1 MSKCEGRRERE
12 SCWSESESKV
22 DLQWGGRRSRLHLE
36 PSPHL
41 ASTLRTRCARSWGPT
56 GLRSRVTAFC
66 RPPRSAAEAG
76 RRCRPP
82 TSSSSPDLRRAS
94 FSRLVVDVGH
104 GVGPATLLT
113 KRCGAPV
120 VWLASSTATPPPRQ
134 TTLDY
139 VPLRAPTRPR
149 SHPSY
154 IRIVLHLAGLPSTSS
169 TMSDMEQKLSVVH
182 LETTSGVN
190 ETNVSELQV
199 EIDKIALLSDDE
211 RKAEERKLL
220 RKVRR
225 PPLPSPFPSR
235 RSSRFATRPADR
247 LDPAPDALHPPH
259 LELPRCVL
267 SADSCLLRRR
277 LTSSWPRF
285 ADRNA
290 LASARVQGIEAD
302 LGMTGTNFNVRR
314 PLCREL
320 AEALESKTDPAHRPR
335 RPPSRSCSVRASL
348 PRVLSLQLTLHHL
361 PRSRLHSCVVPPHDL
376 LEPSREPRLT
386 PPFSVFLSA
395 VGQIPSN
402 AILARSRPSIY
413 LSCCVC
419 VWCARLSHRLAT
431 SRPNFTSLAG
441 VSSRSARPSSRPTSS
456 SSPSGFFS
464 DSQKAPVRSSRS
476 S

>member
-1 MSKCEGRRERE
+1 MGRTTEPPPPRAISAPRFHAPHPLRPLVGADR
-12 SCWSESESKV
+12 SPQSRHSL
-22 DLQWGGRRSRLHLE
+22 LQAATLGCRSRPPLPAAHVVLIAGLAASVLL
-36 PSPHL
+36 PARRGRWARCGACYTAHKALWSPRCL
-41 ASTLRTRCARSWGPT
+41 ACFLYRH
-56 GLRSRVTAFC
+56 
-66 RPPRSAAEAG
+66 
-76 RRCRPP
+76 
-82 TSSSSPDLRRAS
+82 SSSPRPPPPR
-94 FSRLVVDVGH
+94 
-104 GVGPATLLT
+104 P
-113 KRCGAPV
+113 
-120 VWLASSTATPPPRQ
+120 PPPRQ
-134 TTLDY
+134 SSLDY